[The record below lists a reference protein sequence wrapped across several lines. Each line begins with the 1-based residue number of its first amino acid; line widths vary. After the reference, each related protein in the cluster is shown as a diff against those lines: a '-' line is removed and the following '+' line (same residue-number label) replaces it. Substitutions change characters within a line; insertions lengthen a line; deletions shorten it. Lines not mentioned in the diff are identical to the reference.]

1 MIDLITYLKSLN
13 IYNIII
19 YLICFL
25 IFFMINIIVL
35 IKLINLTVETFSSA
49 TFLMLTFI
57 ELALFSFSFTSTNII
72 SALDFSDKEIT
83 NCLISMHVGMGLS
96 LYIVVVKFFK
106 IYLRR

>member
-1 MIDLITYLKSLN
+1 MIDLIIYLKSLN

-35 IKLINLTVETFSSA
+35 IELINLTTEKFSSA

-57 ELALFSFSFTSTNII
+57 ELTLFSFSFTSTNII
-72 SALDFSDKEIT
+72 SVLDFSDKEIT
-83 NCLISMHVGMGLS
+83 NCLISMHVGMLLS
-96 LYIVVVKFFK
+96 FCIALVKYIK